1 MMDKI
6 VYEAVLENVKNRERI
21 RAEGYDKSC
30 SKVQWMQQFCTIHIN
45 IGRDAGKTRHIIE
58 NAKTGDLIVCREGTK
73 KFIEHSTKE
82 RLDFYVPH
90 ITKAI
95 QGKILG
101 EVKIIYVDE
110 PKQALKPF
118 VDDYEFY
125 ATFMVNFNEPI
136 FIMLGE

>member
-6 VYEAVLENVKNRERI
+6 VYEAVLENVKNRERL
-21 RAEGYDKSC
+21 RLNNEDKHI
-30 SKVQWMQQFCTIHIN
+30 SKVQWMKQFCTIHLN
-45 IGRDAGKTRHIIE
+45 IGRDTGKTRHIIE
-58 NAKTGDLIVCREGTK
+58 NAKSGDLIVCREGTK
-73 KFIEHSTKE
+73 KLIQSQSNE

-90 ITKAI
+90 VTKAI
-95 QGKILG
+95 QGRILG
-101 EVKIIYVDE
+101 EVKIIFVDE
-110 PKQALKPF
+110 PKQTLKPF

>member
-6 VYEAVLENVKNRERI
+6 VYEAVLENVKNRERF
-21 RAEGYDKSC
+21 RLNNEDKNI
-30 SKVQWMQQFCTIHIN
+30 SKVQWMKQFCTIHLN
-45 IGRDAGKTRHIIE
+45 IGRDTGKTRHIIE
-58 NAKTGDLIVCREGTK
+58 NAKTGDLIVCGEGTK
-73 KFIEHSTKE
+73 KFIQHSTKE
-82 RLDFYVPH
+82 KLDFYVPH

-101 EVKIIYVDE
+101 EVKIIFVDE
-110 PKQALKPF
+110 PKQTLKPF
-118 VDDYEFY
+118 IDDYEFY